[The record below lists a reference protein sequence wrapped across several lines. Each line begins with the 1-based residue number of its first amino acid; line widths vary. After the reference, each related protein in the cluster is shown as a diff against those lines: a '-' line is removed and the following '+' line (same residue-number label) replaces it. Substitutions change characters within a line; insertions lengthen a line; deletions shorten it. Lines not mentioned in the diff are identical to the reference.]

1 MRHGKPF
8 QEALVDSVLEEYES
22 IIHKKGMK
30 MRKRILLIILGLVL
44 LMLIVLL
51 ACGKNGKEQSVNVQM
66 DGIMI
71 AQSGEWNEISI
82 QITGTYID
90 QSRGN
95 TDMDQ
100 FHFGE
105 NGGIWIGETRLDIS
119 GIPFGNDASDYAYL
133 EFSGNTIII
142 NREAD
147 LFIALMKSGQSNVVV
162 ASPCRKPEELMYIID
177 QLSASDTE
185 NKHST
190 LLSEI
195 TNYIE

>member
-1 MRHGKPF
+1 MSHGEVF
-8 QEALVDSVLEEYES
+8 LEALLNVVLEEYEGVWNE
-22 IIHKKGMK
+22 KGMK
-30 MRKRILLIILGLVL
+30 MRKRIMLIIFGLAFLLLVL
-44 LMLIVLL
+44 FH
-51 ACGKNGKEQSVNVQM
+51 CGKNGKEQSVNVQM
-66 DGIMI
+66 DGIII
-71 AQSGEWNEISI
+71 AQSGEWNEIPI
-82 QITGTYID
+82 QITGTYIE
-90 QSRGN
+90 QSSG
-95 TDMDQ
+95 TGEVDQ

-105 NGGIWIGETRLDIS
+105 DGGIWIGETRLDIS

-147 LFIALMKSGQSNVVV
+147 LFIALLKSGQSNVVV
-162 ASPCRKPEELMYIID
+162 ASPCRKPEDLLGIID

>member
-30 MRKRILLIILGLVL
+30 MRKRIMLIILGLVL
-44 LMLIVLL
+44 LMLIVFL
-51 ACGKNGKEQSVNVQM
+51 ACERNDNEQSVNVQM

-82 QITGTYID
+82 QITGTYVE
-90 QSRGN
+90 QSSG
-95 TDMDQ
+95 TGEMDY
-100 FHFGE
+100 FRFGE
-105 NGGIWIGETRLDIS
+105 NHGIWIGETRLDIS
-119 GIPFGNDASDYAYL
+119 GIPFGNDDSDYTYL

-147 LFIALMKSGQSNVVV
+147 
-162 ASPCRKPEELMYIID
+162 
-177 QLSASDTE
+177 
-185 NKHST
+185 
-190 LLSEI
+190 
-195 TNYIE
+195 